1 MNFEFSEEQNLL
13 REQAQ
18 RFLREQCPLDTVRK
32 VLNDDNIS
40 YDQNVW
46 RNMVELG
53 WTGVSI
59 PEQYDG
65 LGMGYLELCVIAE
78 ELGRSLAPT
87 PFASS
92 VYLATEAL
100 LQFGSEAQKQR
111 YLPRLA
117 AGEIIGTLAIA
128 EGRKAATEN
137 NLTTTFSKG
146 ALAGEKLPV
155 PDGDVAD
162 FAIVV
167 AHGDNGAVLTVVDLE
182 GEGVARNKVGTLD
195 PTRSQA
201 VLTFNDA
208 KAEQLGDSQAG
219 WDALQ
224 VLLDRAAILFAF
236 EQSGGA
242 EAALEMAREYA
253 LGRYAFGRSIASFQ
267 AIKHKLAD
275 MYVAATMS
283 RSNCY
288 YGAWALSTNADELPL
303 AAATARVSA
312 TNAFNECAAENIQ
325 AHGGMGFTWEFNCH
339 MYYRRA
345 KAMSVNLGNQTVWED
360 KLVDALQS
368 QSELNS
374 AQEA

>member
-1 MNFEFSEEQNLL
+1 MNFEFSEEQKLL

-32 VLNDDNIS
+32 VQDDDAVS
-40 YDQNVW
+40 YDQAVW
-46 RNMVELG
+46 QNMVELG
-53 WTGVSI
+53 WTAVSI

-100 LQFGSEAQKQR
+100 LQFGSESQKQH

-117 AGEIIGTLAIA
+117 SGEIIGTLAIA
-128 EGRKAATEN
+128 EGRHAATAT
-137 NLTTTFSKG
+137 NLTTGFDNG
-146 ALAGEKLPV
+146 ALTGEKLPV

-167 AHGDNGAVLTVVDLE
+167 ARDDNNVMLTLVDLK
-182 GEGVARNKVGTLD
+182 GDGVECKKVGSLD

-201 VLTFNDA
+201 VVTFNGA
-208 KAEQLGDSQAG
+208 SAQQLGDSPAG

-242 EAALEMAREYA
+242 EAALEMGREYA

-275 MYVAATMS
+275 MYIAATMA

-325 AHGGMGFTWEFNCH
+325 AHGGMGFTWEFDCH

-360 KLVDALQS
+360 KLVHALQS

>member
-32 VLNDDNIS
+32 VLDDDDVS
-40 YDQNVW
+40 YDQAIW
-46 RNMVELG
+46 QNMVELG

-100 LQFGSEAQKQR
+100 LQFGSEAQKQS

-128 EGRKAATEN
+128 EGRHAATAE
-137 NLTTTFSKG
+137 NLTTRFDNGTLTGK
-146 ALAGEKLPV
+146 KLPV

-162 FAIVV
+162 FAVV
-167 AHGDNGAVLTVVDLE
+167 VSRDDNGVLLTIVDLV
-182 GEGVARNKVGTLD
+182 GDGVERSKVESLD

-201 VLTFNDA
+201 VLTFNGA
-208 KAEQLGDSQAG
+208 AAQQLGDSPAG

-275 MYVAATMS
+275 MYIAATMA

-325 AHGGMGFTWEFNCH
+325 THGGMGFTWEFDCH

-345 KAMSVNLGNQTVWED
+345 KSMSVNLGNQTVWED
-360 KLVDALQS
+360 KLVAALQS